1 MKGGLVG
8 RYVLRHARRS
18 WAKTVLAVLLAA
30 LLAGTVGQLG
40 FLRARYDALVD
51 AVEVDVRFFNGLSY
65 SKAKTLEK
73 SGYVR
78 DPVYLKSYEA
88 ASGFYVMMTLVFVN
102 RLDSLYSEPVTWLEG
117 WDEESAMAAN
127 GKYCILPAP
136 FMEEMELELGDEL
149 RINERDVLT
158 HLLADGTPA
167 PGTPEEALALRDA
180 RRPKYTVIGRIE
192 TLDSQWLAVAPAA
205 SFQYYASYLAA
216 ELYFDSAEY
225 KLCSYYEAEEF
236 REYARELLLS
246 AKNPPEFRMDTS
258 DADRLYRSYRL
269 VETLYP
275 FSVAAALILG
285 TALPV
290 LTVAQS
296 RREAA
301 VLRAL
306 GWPRRA
312 LVGRY
317 ASEQGTLCLLGLLL
331 ALLALFAVN
340 GGDFL
345 AVLRP
350 ALGYMLVHLVLCV
363 GASAAISASILQKSP
378 MRLLQAKE

>member
-1 MKGGLVG
+1 MKWSG
-8 RYVLRHARRS
+8 RYLCRLLGRNPGRS
-18 WAKTVLAVLLAA
+18 ILSLLLAA
-30 LLAGTVGQLG
+30 LLAFAFGVLSV
-40 FLRARYDALVD
+40 LRGIYSELYQNVEIKADFSGGMSYTR
-51 AVEVDVRFFNGLSY
+51 AVKIAE
-65 SKAKTLEK
+65 

-78 DPVYLKSYEA
+78 DPYCEILV
-88 ASGFYVMMTLVFVN
+88 SGGQVELSLETDVILTN
-102 RLDSLYSEPVTWLEG
+102 RLDKRVTEPVEWLEG

-127 GKYCILPAP
+127 GKTCILPAP
-136 FMEEMELELGDEL
+136 FMEEMELELGDEF
-149 RINERDVLT
+149 RINERDVMS

-306 GWPRRA
+306 GWPRRD

-340 GGDFL
+340 GGEFL

-363 GASAAISASILQKSP
+363 VASAAISASILQKSP